1 MCEQS
6 QHDPNAWTEVERACF
21 ERRSVRKYKKDQVS
35 QHFIQRML
43 ETGRF
48 APSAGN
54 CQPWKFLV
62 IRDPK
67 LIAAIERDITWACKV
82 LKYFMYWRKDKA
94 FRPLAWLVS
103 QIFIRVMP
111 HEMHPVPHGA
121 VGLIA
126 DGKLKVLH
134 GAPTVIM
141 ILKDRR
147 GAANPDL
154 DCGICGQNMVLT
166 AYSLGLSTCWV
177 GFVSLLM
184 KPPLSIIWKHR
195 LGIRF
200 PYTLVEAI
208 CVGYPVAEPN
218 GIVERETHA
227 VTWFEP
233 GRKVTT
239 Y

>member
-6 QHDPNAWTEVERACF
+6 SHDPNAWTEVERACF
-21 ERRSVRKYKKDQVS
+21 ERRSVRKYKNDQVP
-35 QHFIQRML
+35 QHLVQRIL

-62 IRDPK
+62 IRDPHM
-67 LIAAIERDITWACKV
+67 IAAMERDIVWACKV
-82 LKYFMYWRKDKA
+82 LKFFLFWRDQDR
-94 FRPLAWLVS
+94 FRPLAWLMS
-103 QIFIRVMP
+103 QFSIRIMP
-111 HEMHPVPHGA
+111 HELHPIPHGA
-121 VGLIA
+121 IGLIA
-126 DGKLKVLH
+126 DGKLKVFH
-134 GAPTVIM
+134 GAPTVII
-141 ILKDRR
+141 ILKDLR
-147 GAANPDL
+147 GVGNPDL

-177 GFVSLLM
+177 GFSTLLM
-184 KPPLSIIWKHR
+184 RPPLSLFWKRR

-200 PYTLVEAI
+200 PFTLVEGI
-208 CVGYPVAEPN
+208 SLGYPVGDPN

-239 Y
+239 C